1 MADELDR
8 MVRLHVLREEHDS
21 ELGVVGAED
30 AGGTCAVVGVV
41 GWHADVDDCE
51 VGERRIDG
59 GDQARCVDG
68 LRDDLV
74 AGVLEETREP
84 FAEEG
89 AVLADHDA
97 QGRNASS
104 TSLGERNEETMGQRA
119 PLAVAVLAAFALPS
133 LALEAARSPPP
144 VDLGRRCTPRNRAKI
159 PW

>member
-1 MADELDR
+1 

-97 QGRNASS
+97 QGRIASS

-133 LALEAARSPPP
+133 LARGPHAHHRLSISAGGALRE
-144 VDLGRRCTPRNRAKI
+144 NRAKI